1 MADAAVGSSEPS
13 APPGKIPWRRL
24 ASLLRPLRGGIAAMM
39 GFTVAGVL
47 IGLVPPIALGVLVDA
62 LVEYNDRPE
71 AIVLTAVIA
80 VAIVLEASCYVASD
94 TIYARNASR
103 LYRDVRVRMFAGAR
117 RRAQAGEETTGLSSR
132 FISDA
137 ETVERVTMS
146 LLDSGT
152 MLIVEFVT
160 AIAAIALFQPWAAVI
175 AVPILVTIWIVTRRA
190 QEPTASAGQRRQ
202 EELES
207 MTTTIA
213 AELERD
219 GPVSVERF
227 DAAADRVMDAEIRL
241 GWLQALNLQGS
252 GGLAKLGPIAVVVA
266 AAFIGTHQVGT
277 LISLYLLAQRV
288 FWGFDGLVDLSLG
301 TRSVRGGVARCFELI
316 DTPGAGTPAL
326 AGVT

>member
-1 MADAAVGSSEPS
+1 
-13 APPGKIPWRRL
+13 
-24 ASLLRPLRGGIAAMM
+24 M

-71 AIVLTAVIA
+71 AVVLTAVIA
-80 VAIVLEASCYVASD
+80 VAIILEAGAYIASD

-103 LYRDVRVRMFAGAR
+103 LFRDVRVRMFAGAR
-117 RRAQAGEETTGLSSR
+117 RRASAGEETKGLSSR

-137 ETVERVTMS
+137 ETLERVTLS

-152 MLIVEFVT
+152 MLVVEFVS
-160 AIAAIALFQPWAAVI
+160 AMVVIALFEPWAAVI
-175 AVPILVTIWIVTRRA
+175 TIPVLVGIWVVTRRT
-190 QEPTASAGQRRQ
+190 QEPTAAAGQHRQ
-202 EELES
+202 EELEA
-207 MTTTIA
+207 MTTAIA
-213 AELERD
+213 TELEGNEPEGGD
-219 GPVSVERF
+219 RF
-227 DAAADRVMDAEIRL
+227 AAAADRVMDAEIRF

-277 LISLYLLAQRV
+277 LITLYLLAQRV

-301 TRSVRGGVARCFELI
+301 TRSVRGGVARCFDLI
-316 DTPGAGTPAL
+316 DTPGVEASSP
-326 AGVT
+326 AGVMEEALK